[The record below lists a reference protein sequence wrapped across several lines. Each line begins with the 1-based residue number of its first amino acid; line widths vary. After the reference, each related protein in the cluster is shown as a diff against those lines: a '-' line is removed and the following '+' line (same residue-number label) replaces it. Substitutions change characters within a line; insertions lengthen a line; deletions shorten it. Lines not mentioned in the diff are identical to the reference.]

1 MKSSDGL
8 LSNLA
13 WASRFVWE
21 SGRALTIA
29 TVVLVAVQGILP
41 LAAVYLTKLVID
53 SVAVGVTGS
62 DKTAVFGEVVFLI
75 IVSGCVV
82 LLEIICGSVAGLIN
96 TAQAQIVTDRMF
108 NILHSKSIEMDLE
121 YYEDSDYYDTL
132 HRAQQEAPFRPP
144 RIVNGLLQLGQ
155 SAISLT
161 AMTGL
166 LLSYH
171 WSVPIFLL
179 FAAIPGLLVR
189 FRFAEKVYLW
199 QREITPKERQAGYF
213 NWVLTR
219 DTHAKEI
226 RLFDLGPLFA
236 DRFRQVR
243 TKLRQESLNL
253 TTRRTVAE
261 VITQSGA
268 IIAAF
273 VLYGF
278 LAFRALRGLI
288 TLGDLVMFYQVVQRG
303 QGYLNQVLGS
313 IASLYENNLFLTNI
327 HEFLNLKPKVMEPAH
342 PKPMRRPLQKGIVF
356 DRVSFQYPTGSK
368 KVLDNISLR
377 IRPGEHIALVG
388 ENGAGKTT
396 LIKLLCRLYDPT
408 QGAISLDGIDLRDF
422 SLRDLRREMS
432 VIFQDYA
439 HYQLTARENISFG
452 NVDLPDGDERIVR
465 AAREAGVHNVIAG
478 LKNGYD
484 TILGKWFENGE
495 ELSIGEWQKVALARA
510 FLRQGQIIVLD
521 EPTSFMDARA
531 EYEVFERFHQ
541 LAKGRTAILISHR
554 LSTVRMADSI
564 YVLERGR
571 IVESGSH
578 DELVYRDGTY
588 AHLFETQAQYYK

>member
-62 DKTAVFGEVVFLI
+62 GKTAVFGEVVFLI

-268 IIAAF
+268 IVAAF

-278 LAFRALRGLI
+278 LAIRALRGLI

-303 QGYLNQVLGS
+303 QSYLNQVLGS

-327 HEFLNLKPKVMEPAH
+327 H
-342 PKPMRRPLQKGIVF
+342 
-356 DRVSFQYPTGSK
+356 
-368 KVLDNISLR
+368 
-377 IRPGEHIALVG
+377 
-388 ENGAGKTT
+388 
-396 LIKLLCRLYDPT
+396 
-408 QGAISLDGIDLRDF
+408 
-422 SLRDLRREMS
+422 
-432 VIFQDYA
+432 
-439 HYQLTARENISFG
+439 
-452 NVDLPDGDERIVR
+452 
-465 AAREAGVHNVIAG
+465 
-478 LKNGYD
+478 
-484 TILGKWFENGE
+484 
-495 ELSIGEWQKVALARA
+495 
-510 FLRQGQIIVLD
+510 
-521 EPTSFMDARA
+521 
-531 EYEVFERFHQ
+531 
-541 LAKGRTAILISHR
+541 
-554 LSTVRMADSI
+554 
-564 YVLERGR
+564 
-571 IVESGSH
+571 
-578 DELVYRDGTY
+578 
-588 AHLFETQAQYYK
+588 